1 MQKINLTVISYT
13 LYQYLLNKNK
23 KFNYSLILLMNKPL
37 QYLNIIQMYFNEL
50 LQLDYIL
57 L

>member
-1 MQKINLTVISYT
+1 MQKINLKVISYT
-13 LYQYLLNKNK
+13 LYQNLLNKCK

-50 LQLDYIL
+50 
-57 L
+57 

>member
-23 KFNYSLILLMNKPL
+23 KFNYSLILLMNTPQ